1 MLVPTAPLPLAAA
14 FYVGTT
20 MPKQK
25 THSGAKDRFR
35 VTKTGKVLH
44 KKMNKN
50 HMLEKKTSKR
60 KRRLNKGS
68 ELTGGDAKQIKKM
81 LSGR

>member
-1 MLVPTAPLPLAAA
+1 
-14 FYVGTT
+14 

-44 KKMNKN
+44 RRMNLNHLLGKKS
-50 HMLEKKTSKR
+50 SKH
-60 KRRLNKGS
+60 KRRLSRDGQ
-68 ELTGGDAKQIKKM
+68 LGGGDAQQVKK
-81 LSGR
+81 LLG

>member
-1 MLVPTAPLPLAAA
+1 
-14 FYVGTT
+14 

-35 VTKTGKVLH
+35 VTRTGKVLH

-50 HMLEKKTSKR
+50 HILEKKSAKR
-60 KRRLNKGS
+60 KRRLSTTG
-68 ELTGGDAKQIKKM
+68 ELTGGDAQQIKK
-81 LSGR
+81 LLNGN

>member
-1 MLVPTAPLPLAAA
+1 
-14 FYVGTT
+14 

-35 VTKTGKVLH
+35 VTRTGKVLH

-50 HMLEKKTSKR
+50 HILEKKNAKR
-60 KRRLNKGS
+60 KRRLSAGG
-68 ELTGGDAKQIKKM
+68 ELTGGDAKKIIK
-81 LSGR
+81 LLNGN

>member
-1 MLVPTAPLPLAAA
+1 
-14 FYVGTT
+14 

-35 VTKTGKVLH
+35 VTKNGKVLH

-50 HMLEKKTSKR
+50 HILEKKSSDR
-60 KRRLNKGS
+60 KRRLGRDG
-68 ELTGGDAKQIKKM
+68 ELTGGDKKKIVK
-81 LSGR
+81 LLNGN

>member
-1 MLVPTAPLPLAAA
+1 
-14 FYVGTT
+14 

-35 VTKTGKVLH
+35 VTRNGKVLH
-44 KKMNKN
+44 KKTNKN
-50 HMLEKKTSKR
+50 HILEKKSSTR
-60 KRRLNKGS
+60 KRRLSSGGQ
-68 ELTGGDAKQIKKM
+68 LDGGDAAQVKKL

>member
-1 MLVPTAPLPLAAA
+1 
-14 FYVGTT
+14 

-35 VTKTGKVLH
+35 VTRTGKVLH

-50 HMLEKKTSKR
+50 HILEKKSAKR
-60 KRRLNKGS
+60 KRRLSAGG
-68 ELTGGDAKQIKKM
+68 ELTGGDAKQIIK
-81 LSGR
+81 LLNGN

>member
-1 MLVPTAPLPLAAA
+1 
-14 FYVGTT
+14 

-44 KKMNKN
+44 ERMNMN
-50 HMLEKKTSKR
+50 HILEKKTSQR
-60 KRRLNKGS
+60 KRRLNQEG
-68 ELTGGDAKQIKKM
+68 ELTGGDAKQVKKL

>member
-1 MLVPTAPLPLAAA
+1 
-14 FYVGTT
+14 

-35 VTKTGKVLH
+35 VTKNGKVLH

-50 HMLEKKTSKR
+50 HILEKKSSDR
-60 KRRLNKGS
+60 KRRLNRGG
-68 ELTGGDAKQIKKM
+68 EVTDGDAKQIKK
-81 LSGR
+81 LLNGN

>member
-1 MLVPTAPLPLAAA
+1 
-14 FYVGTT
+14 

-35 VTKTGKVLH
+35 ITRKGKVLH

-50 HMLEKKTSKR
+50 HILEKKSSKR
-60 KRRLNKGS
+60 KRRLNGEG
-68 ELTGGDAKQIKKM
+68 ELQNGDAKQIRKL

>member
-1 MLVPTAPLPLAAA
+1 
-14 FYVGTT
+14 

-44 KKMNKN
+44 KRMNKN
-50 HMLEKKTSKR
+50 HILEKKSSER
-60 KRRLNKGS
+60 KRRLSRYGQLA
-68 ELTGGDAKQIKKM
+68 EGDAKQIRK
-81 LSGR
+81 LLNGN

>member
-1 MLVPTAPLPLAAA
+1 
-14 FYVGTT
+14 

-35 VTKTGKVLH
+35 VTRTGKVLH

-50 HMLEKKTSKR
+50 HILEKKSSKR
-60 KRRLNKGS
+60 KRRLNNGG
-68 ELTGGDAKQIKKM
+68 ELQGGDAQQIKK
-81 LSGR
+81 LLNGN